1 MEAGKNRKGS
11 TMESLVHKVYLKNKK
26 ILSLVRKLKQLEIEA
41 KMIEVNFFNQNLN
54 AFKKFH
60 K

>member
-1 MEAGKNRKGS
+1 ME
-11 TMESLVHKVYLKNKK
+11 TLIHKVYLKNKK
-26 ILSLVRKLKQLEIEA
+26 ILSLVRKLKQLEVEA